1 MEAIDLKIQEA
12 IESIQVHGRRIKN
25 LIKNDPINNK
35 VDEHWKI
42 SFHAKDMLEKDEK
55 GVSKVNDTAKKN
67 TSTKSVPL
75 QKNPESNNHRNRTI
89 QISNL
94 EPNKPSGISAK
105 VTATKNVNGYY
116 EQRVAGSG
124 LLAHYSAL
132 SVFKTYFRFEK

>member
-35 VDEHWKI
+35 VDEHWKM
-42 SFHAKDMLEKDEK
+42 SLHAKDMLE
-55 GVSKVNDTAKKN
+55 KN

-75 QKNPESNNHRNRTI
+75 QKNSESNRTI

-94 EPNKPSGISAK
+94 EPHQPSGMTAN
-105 VTATKNVNGYY
+105 VTATKNVNGYH
-116 EQRVAGSG
+116 EQIYKAVPGS
-124 LLAHYSAL
+124 LLAHYSGL
-132 SVFKTYFRFEK
+132 TVFKNYFRFLK